1 MKSAFFPGSFDP
13 FTKGHESLVLKALT
27 LFDEVIIGLGVN
39 SQKASYFETSKRI
52 LHMQSLFTDT
62 KCVKVV
68 SFEGLTVEFCKK
80 NNINFI
86 VRGLRDVKDFEYEKS
101 IAGMNLEISGIE
113 TVFFMCEP
121 KLSAINATIVREIHK
136 NGGIIE
142 TFVTNSNILVD

>member
-27 LFDEVIIGLGVN
+27 LFDEVVVGLGVN
-39 SQKASYFETSKRI
+39 SQKAGYFETQKRI
-52 LHMQSLFTDT
+52 SHIQSLFLD
-62 KCVKVV
+62 KKAIKIV
-68 SFEGLTVEFCKK
+68 SFEGLTVEYCKK
-80 NNINFI
+80 HKIEFI

-101 IAGMNLEISGIE
+101 IAGMNFQISGIE

-121 KLSAINATIVREIHK
+121 KFSAINATIVREIHK

-142 TFVTNSNILVD
+142 EFVTNSHILVD